1 MSTTGRNRPLPAP
14 AAPRSIPD
22 LRTVA
27 FVNITG
33 TSAGWPPATAAGTS
47 EPATHAPT
55 DAVPGDLRAAT
66 GPDPSG
72 WQVPAGWEPVADIA
86 RRVLADI
93 DPLVD
98 RITDAVV
105 VEITPY
111 RADLVPRDDLRGSVL
126 RNLEALVAGL
136 AERRSPTARERDV
149 RRELGTRRA
158 LQGIAVDAVIKAY
171 HVGYRELW
179 QALVAALPPG
189 DEEATTKLLTGATI
203 VWQWVHEV
211 TDAIAAAHAATTRTL
226 EARAVGARQRFIEL
240 LVAGDL
246 GGSEARRLVRALD
259 LDQAGGFQV
268 LNIHTTADDLD
279 AVDLQHSLDTLPGRH
294 AVASRGAMVIVVV
307 QDGDIEQ
314 VATTIR
320 RRLPDGSI
328 AIGAARPGL
337 PGARASLEDA
347 EQTAAITGAGQ
358 VMRFEDAWLW
368 ATLAGADERLSRL
381 LAPGRTVAD
390 EHPHLVAAV
399 QAFAAAGFSVSAA
412 ARSLGL
418 HANTV
423 GYRLDRWHELTGW
436 DPRTFAGLTRSVA
449 ALGPVGQRPGDG
461 GRPPG
466 PDGG

>member
-1 MSTTGRNRPLPAP
+1 M
-14 AAPRSIPD
+14 
-22 LRTVA
+22 
-27 FVNITG
+27 
-33 TSAGWPPATAAGTS
+33 
-47 EPATHAPT
+47 
-55 DAVPGDLRAAT
+55 PGDLRAASA
-66 GPDPSG
+66 PDPSG

-86 RRVLADI
+86 RRVLTDI

-98 RITDAVV
+98 RITDAVFE
-105 VEITPY
+105 EITPY

-136 AERRSPTARERDV
+136 AERRAPTAQERDV

-158 LQGIAVDAVIKAY
+158 LQGVAVDAVIKAY

-189 DEEATTKLLTGATI
+189 DEEATTKLLSAATI

-226 EARAVGARQRFIEL
+226 EARAVGARQRFVEL

-259 LDQAGGFQV
+259 LDHAGGFQV
-268 LNIHTTADDLD
+268 LIIRTTADDLD
-279 AVDLQHSLDTLPGRH
+279 AVDLQHGLDALPGRH
-294 AVASRGAMVIVVV
+294 AVAARGAVVIVVV
-307 QDGDIEQ
+307 QDSDIEE
-314 VATTIR
+314 VATTLR
-320 RRLPDGSI
+320 RRVPDGSI
-328 AIGAARPGL
+328 AIGSERPGL

-347 EQTAAITGAGQ
+347 EQTAAITASGQ
-358 VMRFEDAWLW
+358 VVRFEDAWLW
-368 ATLAGADERLSRL
+368 ATLAGADDRLSRL
-381 LAPGRTVAD
+381 LAPGRNVAD

-412 ARSLGL
+412 ARGLGL

-423 GYRLDRWHELTGW
+423 GYRLDRWRELTGW
-436 DPRTFAGLTRSVA
+436 DPRSFAGLTRSVA
-449 ALGPVGQRPGDG
+449 ALGPVGQRPGNG
-461 GRPPG
+461 GSPPG